1 MRFLVATVIGAVLG
15 LAAAGTAAS
24 ANSLV
29 ALLGLV
35 VFIVVLPIIGGIV
48 NAIRTWLNHD
58 PEEEKPLT
66 TTQRS
71 GGSAL
76 VAGGLF
82 LGAIIGMLVG
92 FGLGS

>member
-1 MRFLVATVIGAVLG
+1 MVAIAVGAVLG

-24 ANSLV
+24 ANSLE

-35 VFIVVLPIIGGIV
+35 VFIVVLPVIGGIF
-48 NAIRTWLNHD
+48 NAIRTWLNYD
-58 PEEEKPLT
+58 PEDERPST

-71 GGSAL
+71 GQSAV

-82 LGAIIGMLVG
+82 LGAVLGML
-92 FGLGS
+92 FGLGLGG